1 VSRLESLLATIL
13 AENAGRLEPALE
25 AAVQLFE

>member
-1 VSRLESLLATIL
+1 MGWLEPLLATIL
-13 AENAGRLEPALE
+13 AEDAGRLQPALE